1 MILQI
6 YIFNW
11 LKSPIIILP
20 NILEKI
26 KYGVKNYKS
35 YSNLKV
41 IKNLISIKS
50 EKLAGIVIYQKVE
63 YERNHLSRR
72 KWL

>member
-26 KYGVKNYKS
+26 KYGVKNYES

-41 IKNLISIKS
+41 IKPLISIKS

>member
-26 KYGVKNYKS
+26 KYGVKNYES

>member
-1 MILQI
+1 
-6 YIFNW
+6 

-26 KYGVKNYKS
+26 KYGVKNYES

-72 KWL
+72 

>member
-1 MILQI
+1 MSLQI
-6 YIFNW
+6 YIFNL

-26 KYGVKNYKS
+26 KYGVKNYES

>member
-26 KYGVKNYKS
+26 KYGVKNYES
-35 YSNLKV
+35 YSKLKV

>member
-1 MILQI
+1 MSLQI

-26 KYGVKNYKS
+26 KYGVKNYES

>member
-1 MILQI
+1 
-6 YIFNW
+6 

-26 KYGVKNYKS
+26 KYGVKNYES

-41 IKNLISIKS
+41 IKNLISINS
-50 EKLAGIVIYQKVE
+50 EKLAGIPIFQKGGI
-63 YERNHLSRR
+63 
-72 KWL
+72 